1 MAVPR
6 GEQRGTTAQTL
17 FRKTL
22 LASKSPRLGIRLSQV
37 SAESVSQKTVLVV
50 DDDGPMRALCRAS
63 LEEAGFRVLEAA
75 GGEEALESVR
85 DERPDLILLD
95 IMMPGISGW
104 EVTSALLADRSTDQI
119 PIIFISARK
128 ELADRVRAFGLGAQD
143 YLMKPFDPTA
153 LAMTVA
159 KTLAEID
166 RGERDAA
173 LAETLATLRKE
184 QLSAGKTPP
193 S

>member
-1 MAVPR
+1 M
-6 GEQRGTTAQTL
+6 
-17 FRKTL
+17 
-22 LASKSPRLGIRLSQV
+22 SP
-37 SAESVSQKTVLVV
+37 KTVLVV
-50 DDDGPMRALCRAS
+50 DDDRPMRALCRAS

-119 PIIFISARK
+119 PIIFISARR

-143 YLMKPFDPTA
+143 YVTKPFDPTA
-153 LAMTVA
+153 LATTVA

>member
-1 MAVPR
+1 
-6 GEQRGTTAQTL
+6 
-17 FRKTL
+17 
-22 LASKSPRLGIRLSQV
+22 V
-37 SAESVSQKTVLVV
+37 SAESVSPKTVLVV
-50 DDDGPMRALCRAS
+50 DDDRPMRALCRAS

-119 PIIFISARK
+119 PIIFISARR

-143 YLMKPFDPTA
+143 YVTKPFDPTA
-153 LAMTVA
+153 LATTVA

>member
-1 MAVPR
+1 V
-6 GEQRGTTAQTL
+6 
-17 FRKTL
+17 
-22 LASKSPRLGIRLSQV
+22 SP
-37 SAESVSQKTVLVV
+37 KTVLVV
-50 DDDGPMRALCRAS
+50 DDDRPMRALCRAS

-119 PIIFISARK
+119 PIIFISARR

-143 YLMKPFDPTA
+143 YVTKPFDPTA
-153 LAMTVA
+153 LAKTVA

-166 RGERDAA
+166 RGERNAA

>member
-1 MAVPR
+1 
-6 GEQRGTTAQTL
+6 
-17 FRKTL
+17 
-22 LASKSPRLGIRLSQV
+22 V
-37 SAESVSQKTVLVV
+37 SAEAVSRKTVLVV
-50 DDDGPMRALCRAS
+50 DDDRRMRALCRAS
-63 LEEAGFRVLEAA
+63 LEEAGLRVLEAA

-85 DERPDLILLD
+85 ADRPDLILLD

-119 PIIFISARK
+119 PIIFISARR
-128 ELADRVRAFGLGAQD
+128 ELTDRVRALELGARD
-143 YLMKPFDPTA
+143 YVTKPFDPA
-153 LAMTVA
+153 GLAKTVA

-173 LAETLATLRKE
+173 LAETLAALRKE
-184 QLSAGKTPP
+184 QLSTGKTPP

>member
-1 MAVPR
+1 
-6 GEQRGTTAQTL
+6 
-17 FRKTL
+17 
-22 LASKSPRLGIRLSQV
+22 V
-37 SAESVSQKTVLVV
+37 SAESVSPKTVLVV
-50 DDDGPMRALCRAS
+50 DDDRPMRALCRAS

-75 GGEEALESVR
+75 GGEQALESVR

-119 PIIFISARK
+119 PIIFISARR

-143 YLMKPFDPTA
+143 YVTKPFDPTA
-153 LAMTVA
+153 LAKTVA

-166 RGERDAA
+166 RGERNAA

-184 QLSAGKTPP
+184 QLSAGKNPP

>member
-1 MAVPR
+1 
-6 GEQRGTTAQTL
+6 
-17 FRKTL
+17 
-22 LASKSPRLGIRLSQV
+22 V
-37 SAESVSQKTVLVV
+37 SANAGAPTKTVLVV
-50 DDDGPMRALCRAS
+50 DDDRPLRTLCRAS

-75 GGEEALESVR
+75 DGEQALASVR

-119 PIIFISARK
+119 PIVFTSART
-128 ELADRVRAFGLGAQD
+128 EVADRMRAFDLGAQD
-143 YLMKPFDPTA
+143 YVMKPFDPRG
-153 LAMTVA
+153 LAETVA
-159 KTLAEID
+159 KTLDEIE

-173 LAETLATLRKE
+173 LAETLAALRKE
-184 QLSAGKTPP
+184 QLTAGKPPP

>member
-1 MAVPR
+1 
-6 GEQRGTTAQTL
+6 
-17 FRKTL
+17 
-22 LASKSPRLGIRLSQV
+22 V
-37 SAESVSQKTVLVV
+37 SAESVSPKTVLVV
-50 DDDGPMRALCRAS
+50 DDDRPMRALCRVS
-63 LEEAGFRVLEAA
+63 LEEAGLRVLEAA
-75 GGEEALESVR
+75 GGEEALELVR

-119 PIIFISARK
+119 PIIFISARR

-143 YLMKPFDPTA
+143 YVTKPFDPTA
-153 LAMTVA
+153 LATTVA

>member
-1 MAVPR
+1 M
-6 GEQRGTTAQTL
+6 
-17 FRKTL
+17 
-22 LASKSPRLGIRLSQV
+22 SP
-37 SAESVSQKTVLVV
+37 KTVLVV
-50 DDDGPMRALCRAS
+50 DDDRPMRALCRVS

-75 GGEEALESVR
+75 GGEEALELVR

-119 PIIFISARK
+119 PIIFISARR

-143 YLMKPFDPTA
+143 YVTKPFDPTA
-153 LAMTVA
+153 LATTVA

>member
-1 MAVPR
+1 
-6 GEQRGTTAQTL
+6 
-17 FRKTL
+17 
-22 LASKSPRLGIRLSQV
+22 V
-37 SAESVSQKTVLVV
+37 SAESVSRKTVLVV
-50 DDDGPMRALCRAS
+50 DDDRPMRALCRAN
-63 LEEAGFRVLEAA
+63 LEEAGLRVLEAA

-85 DERPDLILLD
+85 AERPDLILLD

-119 PIIFISARK
+119 PIIFISARR
-128 ELADRVRAFGLGAQD
+128 ELADRVRALELGAHD
-143 YLMKPFDPTA
+143 YVTKPFDPA
-153 LAMTVA
+153 GLAKTVA

-173 LAETLATLRKE
+173 LAETLAALRKE
-184 QLSAGKTPP
+184 QLSTGKTPP

>member
-1 MAVPR
+1 V
-6 GEQRGTTAQTL
+6 GT
-17 FRKTL
+17 
-22 LASKSPRLGIRLSQV
+22 
-37 SAESVSQKTVLVV
+37 ESVSRKTVLVV
-50 DDDGPMRALCRAS
+50 DDHRPMRALCRAS

-85 DERPDLILLD
+85 AERPDLILLD

-119 PIIFISARK
+119 PIIFISARR

-143 YLMKPFDPTA
+143 YMTKPFDPAA
-153 LAMTVA
+153 LAKTVA

>member
-1 MAVPR
+1 M
-6 GEQRGTTAQTL
+6 
-17 FRKTL
+17 
-22 LASKSPRLGIRLSQV
+22 SP
-37 SAESVSQKTVLVV
+37 KTVLVV
-50 DDDGPMRALCRAS
+50 DDDRPMRALCRAS

-119 PIIFISARK
+119 PIIFISARR

-143 YLMKPFDPTA
+143 YVTKPFDPTA
-153 LAMTVA
+153 LAKTVA

-166 RGERDAA
+166 RGERNAA

>member
-1 MAVPR
+1 M
-6 GEQRGTTAQTL
+6 
-17 FRKTL
+17 
-22 LASKSPRLGIRLSQV
+22 SP
-37 SAESVSQKTVLVV
+37 KTVLVV
-50 DDDGPMRALCRAS
+50 DDDRPMRALCRVS
-63 LEEAGFRVLEAA
+63 LEEAGLRVLEAA
-75 GGEEALESVR
+75 GGEEALELVR

-119 PIIFISARK
+119 PIIFISARR

-143 YLMKPFDPTA
+143 YVTKPFDPTA
-153 LAMTVA
+153 LATTVA

>member
-1 MAVPR
+1 
-6 GEQRGTTAQTL
+6 
-17 FRKTL
+17 
-22 LASKSPRLGIRLSQV
+22 V
-37 SAESVSQKTVLVV
+37 SAESVSPKTVLVV
-50 DDDGPMRALCRAS
+50 DDDRPMRALCRAS

-95 IMMPGISGW
+95 VMMPGISGW

-119 PIIFISARK
+119 PIIFISARR

-143 YLMKPFDPTA
+143 YVTKPFDPTA
-153 LAMTVA
+153 LAKTVA

-166 RGERDAA
+166 RGERNAA

>member
-1 MAVPR
+1 V
-6 GEQRGTTAQTL
+6 
-17 FRKTL
+17 
-22 LASKSPRLGIRLSQV
+22 SP
-37 SAESVSQKTVLVV
+37 KTVLVV
-50 DDDGPMRALCRAS
+50 DDDRPMRALCRAS

-119 PIIFISARK
+119 PIIFISARR

-143 YLMKPFDPTA
+143 YVTKPFDPTA
-153 LAMTVA
+153 LATTVA

>member
-1 MAVPR
+1 
-6 GEQRGTTAQTL
+6 
-17 FRKTL
+17 
-22 LASKSPRLGIRLSQV
+22 V
-37 SAESVSQKTVLVV
+37 SAESVSPKTVLVV
-50 DDDGPMRALCRAS
+50 DDDRPMRALCRAS

-119 PIIFISARK
+119 PIIFISARR

-143 YLMKPFDPTA
+143 YVTKPFDPTA
-153 LAMTVA
+153 LAKTVA

-166 RGERDAA
+166 RGERNAA